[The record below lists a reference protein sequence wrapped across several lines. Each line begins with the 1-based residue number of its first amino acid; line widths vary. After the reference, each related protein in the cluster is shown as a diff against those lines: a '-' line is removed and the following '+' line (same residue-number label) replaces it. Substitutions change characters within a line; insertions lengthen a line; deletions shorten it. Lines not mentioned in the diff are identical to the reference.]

1 MNFDMLREKLTQFW
15 NQNEFFIFS
24 LGVMGCFIYLI
35 RGGLTSLIFL
45 LFPLSSFFFATF
57 WYSFHDHLAQ
67 SYYHTPRFSI
77 NPLGNV
83 ITKARWSM
91 IISFAQF
98 LILIV
103 FFIDVQKNASIIDY
117 YKHMYSILLILLQ
130 FVGIMIIYIKS
141 HSDSQLNIHRGAKDS
156 DLHIKVRTRLSTA
169 ILYSQ
174 ITLLPLLFLIFMIIT
189 LTKPYG
195 GENDSGYAIQEL
207 LNLTASGLSVTL
219 VFSYFFI
226 ILFAVGI
233 ISMFVSIGYGY
244 YLYKN
249 INFQALNKLI
259 HEKGIPEADWM
270 VSFIENV
277 IHKKSGKEA
286 LTSIQKEQI
295 MNEIARS

>member
-1 MNFDMLREKLTQFW
+1 MNFDTLREKFVQFW
-15 NQNEFFIFS
+15 TQNEFFIFS
-24 LGVMGCFIYLI
+24 LGVMGCFIYLL
-35 RGGLTSLIFL
+35 RGGLTSMVFL

-57 WYSFHDHLAQ
+57 WYSFHDHLTQ

-83 ITKARWSM
+83 MAKARWSM

-103 FFIDVQKNASIIDY
+103 FFLDVQKNASIIDY

-141 HSDSQLNIHRGAKDS
+141 HSDSQLDIHMGTKDS
-156 DLHIKVRTRLSTA
+156 DLHIKVRSKLSTA
-169 ILYSQ
+169 FFYSQ
-174 ITLLPLLFLIFMIIT
+174 IILLPLLFLIFLIIK
-189 LTKPYG
+189 LNKANG
-195 GENDSGYAIQEL
+195 GEIGSGYAIQEF
-207 LNLTASGLSVTL
+207 LNFTASGISVTL
-219 VFSYFFI
+219 NFGYFFT

-249 INFQALNKLI
+249 LNLQALNKLI
-259 HEKGIPEADWM
+259 HDKGIEEADWM
-270 VSFIENV
+270 VTFIENV
-277 IHKKSGKEA
+277 IHKNSEKET
-286 LTSIQKEQI
+286 LTSIQKDQI